1 MKTISENTKLSKI
14 YTNHC
19 IRKTTATGMYRQG
32 YSLKEIANETK
43 HKNLQS
49 LEHYINGP
57 NHQDK
62 TSYLNALFDY
72 SKKTDSNQ
80 KRQCDKKKSKT
91 SAKEAKIECSQR
103 KHNW

>member
-32 YSLKEIANETK
+32 YSLKEIANITK

-49 LEHYINGP
+49 LEHYISGP

-80 KRQCDKKKSKT
+80 KHQCDKKKSKT